1 MPCFAAAATVK
12 AELPKGKFRWTLAFW
27 LLTSYLTSTA
37 IYLMFTWW
45 WTAFIV
51 AALIALVVAYFVLRN
66 KGKINLSFRKKNK
79 AARE

>member
-1 MPCFAAAATVK
+1 MNLATILVC
-12 AELPKGKFRWTLAFW
+12 LVL
-27 LLTSYLTSTA
+27 
-37 IYLMFTWW
+37 
-45 WTAFIV
+45 